1 MAEYS
6 VALAGN
12 PNCGKTTLLNSLTG
26 TKHYVGNWAGVTVEK
41 KVGHYKH
48 GDNKLELVD
57 LPGTYSLSPYSL
69 EEKIARNYILDENP
83 DVILN
88 IVDAVNMERNL
99 FLTVQ
104 LMELGKPMVIALNMM
119 DEARK
124 KGFNIDCK
132 QLEEAIGVPVVPIVA
147 LKSEGIDELL
157 DKVVSLAS
165 NKNKKIPVSVP
176 YGTDIE
182 RILGRLEEEIAH
194 HKKDYLY
201 PDRWLAIKVLEKDE
215 DINHFI
221 EENLVEEINLEEN
234 YNDII
239 INRRYHFIS
248 SVVDSAVTRP
258 TANSYEKSDRIDG
271 VMLNRFLGLPIFAAI
286 MYIMFY
292 TTFNLGGIFVDLLDV
307 FFSETLG
314 SLVSQLLI
322 SLGVSEW
329 LISLIVEGIIGGV
342 GGVLTFVPN
351 IAILFIFISILED
364 SGYMSRVAFL
374 LDESMQKIGLNGKT
388 FIPLILG
395 FGCNVPAIMATRTLE
410 NERDRLI
417 AILINPFMSC
427 GARFP
432 VYVLI
437 ASAFFPGN
445 ETLVTFSL
453 YILGAA
459 IAMFVAYIFRRT
471 IFKGDKTHFIMEL
484 PPYRIPDLK
493 HLSIHVWDRVK
504 GYIIKAG
511 TVIFAA
517 SVVLWFVLNFNS
529 TGLVEITESF
539 GAGVGKIIAPIF
551 KPLGFGTWQSALSL
565 FTGIVAKEIVVANM
579 AIVYG
584 IGGDPSAGE
593 FYKVM
598 SQSFTPLSAYAFMV
612 FVLLYTPC
620 VGVIGVIKR
629 ETNSW
634 KWTGFSV
641 IFQFA
646 IAWLVAFLFFQLG
659 SIIF

>member
-1 MAEYS
+1 MIEYS
-6 VALAGN
+6 IALAGN

-41 KVGHYKH
+41 KVGHYNH
-48 GDNKLELVD
+48 GDYKLELVD

-104 LMELGKPMVIALNMM
+104 LMELGKPMVVALNMM
-119 DEARK
+119 DEAKK
-124 KGFNIDCK
+124 KGFNINC
-132 QLEEAIGVPVVPIVA
+132 QELEKALGVPVVPIVA
-147 LKSEGIDELL
+147 LKSEGIKELL
-157 DKVVSLAS
+157 DKVVLAGS
-165 NKNKKIPVSVP
+165 ENSKKTPIKIP
-176 YGTDIE
+176 YGVDME
-182 RILGRLEEEIAH
+182 RILGRLEEEISE

-201 PDRWLAIKVLEKDE
+201 PDRWLAIKTLERDE
-215 DINHFI
+215 DITHFI
-221 EENLVEEINLEEN
+221 EETLIEEINLEEN

-239 INRRYHFIS
+239 VNKRYHFIS
-248 SVVDSAVTRP
+248 KIVDAAVSRP
-258 TANSYEKSDRIDG
+258 ISNSYEKSDRIDSI
-271 VMLNRFLGLPIFAAI
+271 MLNRFLGLPIFAAI

-292 TTFNLGGIFVDLLDV
+292 TTFNVGGIFVDILDV

-314 SLVSQLLI
+314 GIVGQLLM
-322 SLGVSEW
+322 SLGVAEW
-329 LISLIVEGIIGGV
+329 LQNLIVEGIIGGV

-374 LDESMQKIGLNGKT
+374 LDEWMQKIGLNGKT

-459 IAMFVAYIFRRT
+459 IAMLVGYVFRRT

-484 PPYRIPDLK
+484 PPYRVPDIK
-493 HLSIHVWDRVK
+493 QLSIHVWDRVK
-504 GYIIKAG
+504 GYVVKAG

-529 TGLVEITESF
+529 SGIVGITESF
-539 GAGVGKIIAPIF
+539 GAGLGKVMAPIF

-565 FTGIVAKEIVVANM
+565 FTGVVAKEIVVANM

-641 IFQFA
+641 VFQFVV
-646 IAWLVAFLFFQLG
+646 AWVIAFLVYQLG
-659 SIIF
+659 SLIF

>member
-1 MAEYS
+1 MTEYS
-6 VALAGN
+6 IALAGN
-12 PNCGKTTLLNSLTG
+12 PNCGKTTLLNALTG

-41 KVGHYKH
+41 KEGYYNH
-48 GDNKLELVD
+48 DNNKLKLVD
-57 LPGTYSLSPYSL
+57 LPGTYSLSPYSI
-69 EEKIARNYILDENP
+69 EEKIARNYILDEQP

-104 LMELGKPMVIALNMM
+104 LLELGKPMVIALNMM

-124 KGFNIDCK
+124 KGFDIDCE
-132 QLEEAIGVPVVPIVA
+132 QLEKALGVPVVPIVA

-165 NKNKKIPVSVP
+165 DSDTISPITVP
-176 YGTDIE
+176 YGTDLE
-182 RILGRLEEEIAH
+182 RILGRVEDEISH
-194 HKKDYLY
+194 HKKDYMY
-201 PDRWLAIKVLEKDE
+201 PDRWLALKVLEKDE

-221 EENLVEEINLEEN
+221 EEKLIEEINLEEN
-234 YNDII
+234 YTDVIVNQ
-239 INRRYHFIS
+239 RYHFIS
-248 SVVDSAVTRP
+248 RIVDKAVTRP
-258 TANSYEKSDRIDG
+258 IANAYEQSDRVDSI
-271 VMLNRFLGLPIFAAI
+271 MLNRFLGLPIFAGI

-292 TTFNLGGIFVDLLDV
+292 TTFNLGGIFVDILDV
-307 FFSETLG
+307 FFSETLAG
-314 SLVSQLLI
+314 FVNQLLMTM
-322 SLGVSEW
+322 GVQEW
-329 LISLIVEGIIGGV
+329 LQNLIIEGIIGGV

-437 ASAFFPGN
+437 GSAFFPGK
-445 ETLVTFSL
+445 ETTVVFSL

-459 IAMFVAYIFRRT
+459 IAMLVAYVFRRT

-493 HLSIHVWDRVK
+493 QLSIHVWDRVK
-504 GYIIKAG
+504 GYIVKAG

-517 SVVLWFVLNFNS
+517 SVVLWFVLNFNT
-529 TGLVEITESF
+529 TGLVSITESF
-539 GAGVGKIIAPIF
+539 GASVGKFMAPIF
-551 KPLGFGTWQSALSL
+551 IPLGFGTWQSALSL

-584 IGGDPSAGE
+584 IGGDLSAGE

-641 IFQFA
+641 VFQFA
-646 IAWLVAFLFFQLG
+646 VAWFVSLIVYQAGLL
-659 SIIF
+659 IF